1 MSVRGVSSA
10 ILERESE
17 LELVRSAVAAA
28 ESGDGV
34 VLVVR
39 GPAGIGKTRLLSEA
53 RAIAA
58 KREVLVLFA
67 RGGEVERDLPWGAV
81 RQLLDPVLRGLS
93 GAARARLF
101 ADAGG
106 LAAPIFGGETAA
118 AETAGTAAGLVYG
131 MYWVLVG
138 LTTDR
143 PAVLVVDDAHWAD
156 GESLRWLAFLAPR
169 LESLAAS
176 VLVSVR
182 TGDPDTDRPAL
193 AELTAAS
200 RATIFEPGSLSA
212 EACRKLISA
221 AVPGDPTPGFVE
233 ACQAVTGGNPFL
245 LEELVLNQA

>member
-93 GAARARLF
+93 GAARASDCLLTR
-101 ADAGG
+101 
-106 LAAPIFGGETAA
+106 
-118 AETAGTAAGLVYG
+118 AGLRHRSS
-131 MYWVLVG
+131 VG
-138 LTTDR
+138 RLPPRRR
-143 PAVLVVDDAHWAD
+143 PGPPQGWCTAC
-156 GESLRWLAFLAPR
+156 
-169 LESLAAS
+169 
-176 VLVSVR
+176 
-182 TGDPDTDRPAL
+182 TGCW
-193 AELTAAS
+193 S
-200 RATIFEPGSLSA
+200 G
-212 EACRKLISA
+212 
-221 AVPGDPTPGFVE
+221 
-233 ACQAVTGGNPFL
+233 
-245 LEELVLNQA
+245 